1 MPQFE
6 KQDPMAERHST
17 ELFYMLARMIST
29 NALLAMGKIAPQ
41 GQEPPAP
48 DLEAAA
54 AFVDMLVMLEAKT
67 EGKRNA
73 DEDQIIKNSVNQ
85 LQMLF
90 VELVE
95 KSGAEVDDIARAVQ
109 EQATK
114 AAAVPEQPAAS
125 TAPAPPAA
133 AQPASPTPVP
143 TPTPTPTPASPEPS
157 KEDKVRFRK
166 SYGES

>member
-6 KQDPMAERHST
+6 QQDPMAERHDT
-17 ELFYMLARMIST
+17 ELFYMLVRMIST
-29 NALLAMGKIAPQ
+29 NALLAMGKIAPE
-41 GQEPPAP
+41 GQQPPPP

-73 DEDQIIKNSVNQ
+73 NEDQIIKNSVNQ

-95 KSGAEVDDIARAVQ
+95 KSEAQVDDIARAVE

-114 AAAVPEQPAAS
+114 SAAAPSQPPPS
-125 TAPAPPAA
+125 APSAPPA
-133 AQPASPTPVP
+133 PASSAAPTPP
-143 TPTPTPTPASPEPS
+143 PPKPPE
-157 KEDKVRFRK
+157 EDKVRFRK
-166 SYGES
+166 SYGEG

>member
-6 KQDPMAERHST
+6 KQDPMAERHDT
-17 ELFYMLARMIST
+17 ELFYMLVRMIST
-29 NALLAMGKIAPQ
+29 KALLSMGKIAPE
-41 GQEPPAP
+41 GQQPPPP

-73 DEDQIIKNSVNQ
+73 NEDQIIKNSVNQ

-90 VELVE
+90 VQLVE
-95 KSGAEVDDIARAVQ
+95 KSETEVDDIARAVQ
-109 EQATK
+109 EQAVK
-114 AAAVPEQPAAS
+114 PASAPPQPS
-125 TAPAPPAA
+125 TAAPPA
-133 AQPASPTPVP
+133 PTASTPP
-143 TPTPTPTPASPEPS
+143 PPEPP